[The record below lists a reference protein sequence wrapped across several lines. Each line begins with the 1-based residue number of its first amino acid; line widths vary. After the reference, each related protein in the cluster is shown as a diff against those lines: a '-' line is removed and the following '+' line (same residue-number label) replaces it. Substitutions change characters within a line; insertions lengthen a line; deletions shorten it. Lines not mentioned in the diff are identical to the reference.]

1 MNHLPFYI
9 NKSKAMSEKITQA
22 KVRMYRM
29 GTGDCFIVKFYAA
42 EKEKFTM
49 MIDCGVWR
57 RSTDELRPYMEDLK
71 KYVNGKVDLLIVT
84 HEHVDHVSVFDLC
97 KDVFMKD
104 FEVKKVWMAWT
115 ENDSLTEIDKW
126 KKDHGEK
133 KKALKR
139 AAEKLN
145 AIVGSDGFQADIR
158 LSASGQDILNAKEY
172 FVQTLT
178 GFAELH
184 MGSDPQGYKGLL
196 EGMRVVKEE
205 IGKGKIEYLFP
216 GDVIR
221 EIPGLDGL
229 KFYIMGP
236 PRDWDSIALE
246 AGGEGE
252 SYRHNKELKG
262 VDAFAAS
269 VLSTPDNVS
278 VILPFDEQFETVD
291 PQDLNLY
298 TNSENSWRKIEE
310 DWLMSAGSLALRVNS
325 MTNNLS
331 LVLAIEAEDS
341 KKVMLF
347 PGDAEFGSWAS
358 WHKIDWKGLTGPK
371 KVHYTQDL
379 LNRTVFYKVAHH
391 MSHNGTAQR
400 QGLEMMNDPELTAMA
415 TLDYNSIA
423 PAWKNT
429 MPNRPML
436 KELLT
441 RTRGRLIMMNEENL
455 FCDFNERE
463 PLTEKIKAAR
473 LKMTTQELENFKKNL
488 EIDEENRYFELTV
501 SL

>member
-1 MNHLPFYI
+1 
-9 NKSKAMSEKITQA
+9 MSEKITQA

-29 GTGDCFIVKFYAA
+29 GTGDCFIVKFFAA

-57 RSTDELRPYMEDLK
+57 RSSDELRPYMEDLK
-71 KYVNGKVDLLIVT
+71 VYVNGKVDLLIIT

-97 KDVFMKD
+97 KDVFTKN

-115 ENDSLTEIDKW
+115 EDDSLAEIDKW

-139 AAEKLN
+139 AVEKLN
-145 AIVGSDGFQADIR
+145 SIVGNSGFQANIR
-158 LSASGQDILNAKEY
+158 LSANGQYVLKAKES
-172 FVQTLT
+172 FVETLA

-184 MGSDPQGYKGLL
+184 MGSDLRPYKGLL

-205 IGKGKIEYLFP
+205 IGKGKIEFLYP

-221 EIPGLDGL
+221 EIPGLEGL
-229 KFYIMGP
+229 KFYVMGP
-236 PRDWDSIALE
+236 PRGWDSIALE
-246 AGGEGE
+246 GGGEGE
-252 SYRHNKELKG
+252 SYRHNNELKG
-262 VDAFAAS
+262 IDAFAAS
-269 VLSTPDNVS
+269 VLSTPDNLS
-278 VILPFDEQFETVD
+278 AILPFDERFETVD
-291 PQDLNLY
+291 PQDVGLY
-298 TNSENSWRKIEE
+298 TDSKNSWRKIEE

-325 MTNNLS
+325 MTNNQS

-358 WHKIDWKGLTGPK
+358 WHKIDWKGLAGPK
-371 KVHYTQDL
+371 KIHYTQDL
-379 LNRTVFYKVAHH
+379 LNRTVFYKIAHH

-400 QGLEMMNDPELTAMA
+400 QGLEMMTDPELTAMA

-429 MPNRPML
+429 MPNRAML
-436 KELLT
+436 KELLI
-441 RTRGRLIMMNEENL
+441 RTKGRLIIMNEENL
-455 FCDFNERE
+455 FYDFNEKE
-463 PLTEKIKAAR
+463 PLTDKIKAAR
-473 LKMTTQELENFKKNL
+473 LKMTTQELESFQKNFKT
-488 EIDEENRYFELTV
+488 DEKHRYFELTIN
-501 SL
+501 L

>member
-1 MNHLPFYI
+1 
-9 NKSKAMSEKITQA
+9 MSEKITQA

-49 MIDCGVWR
+49 MIDCGVWK
-57 RSTDELRPYMEDLK
+57 RSAAELRPYMEDLK
-71 KYVNGKVDLLIVT
+71 KHVNGKVDLLIVT

-97 KDVFMKD
+97 KDVFIKD

-115 ENDSLTEIDKW
+115 EDDSLTEITIW

-133 KKALKR
+133 KKALKQ
-139 AAEKLN
+139 AVEKLN
-145 AIVGSDGFQADIR
+145 AIVGSTGFQNSIR
-158 LSASGQDILNAKEY
+158 LSASGMDALKAKES
-172 FVQTLT
+172 FVETLT

-184 MGSDPQGYKGLL
+184 MGNDPQNYKGLL

-205 IGKGKIEYLFP
+205 IGKGKIEFLYP
-216 GDVIR
+216 GDIIK
-221 EIPGLDGL
+221 EIPGLEGL
-229 KFYIMGP
+229 RLYIMGP

-252 SYRHNKELKG
+252 SYRHNNELKG

-269 VLSTPDNVS
+269 VLSTPDNLS
-278 VILPFDEQFETVD
+278 SILPFDERFETVD
-291 PQDLNLY
+291 PQDMDLY
-298 TNSENSWRKIEE
+298 TNSKNSWRKIEE

-325 MTNNLS
+325 MTNNQS

-358 WHKIDWKGLTGPK
+358 WHKIDWKGLVGPNK
-371 KVHYTQDL
+371 IHYTQDL
-379 LNRTVFYKVAHH
+379 LNRTVFYKIAHH

-423 PAWKNT
+423 AAWKNT
-429 MPNRPML
+429 MPNRAML
-436 KELLT
+436 KELLV
-441 RTRGRLIMMNEENL
+441 RTKGRVIIMNEDNL
-455 FCDFNERE
+455 FYDFNERE
-463 PLTEKIKAAR
+463 PLTDKIKAAR
-473 LKMTTQELENFKKNL
+473 MKMTTQELKNFQKNL
-488 EIDEENRYFELTV
+488 EIGEKDRYFELTV
-501 SL
+501 NL

>member
-1 MNHLPFYI
+1 
-9 NKSKAMSEKITQA
+9 MSEKITQA

-29 GTGDCFIVKFYAA
+29 GTGDCFIVKFYAT

-57 RSTDELRPYMEDLK
+57 RSTAELRPYMEDLK

-97 KDVFMKD
+97 KDVFIND

-115 ENDSLTEIDKW
+115 EDDSLAEIDKW
-126 KKDHGEK
+126 KKEHGNK
-133 KKALKR
+133 KKALKQ
-139 AAEKLN
+139 AVEKLN
-145 AIVGSDGFQADIR
+145 AIVGSTGFQDDIR
-158 LSASGQDILNAKEY
+158 LGASGQDVLKAKES
-172 FVQTLT
+172 FVETLT

-184 MGSDPQGYKGLL
+184 MGSDSQNYKGLL

-205 IGKGKIEYLFP
+205 IGKGKIEFLYP
-216 GDVIR
+216 GDVMR
-221 EIPGLDGL
+221 EIPELEGL

-252 SYRHNKELKG
+252 SYRHNNELKG
-262 VDAFAAS
+262 IDAFAAS

-278 VILPFDEQFETVD
+278 SILPFDEQFETVD
-291 PQDLNLY
+291 PQDMDLY
-298 TNSENSWRKIEE
+298 KNSKNSWRKIEE

-331 LVLAIEAEDS
+331 LVIAIEAEDS

-371 KVHYTQDL
+371 KVHYTEDL
-379 LNRTVFYKVAHH
+379 LNRTVFYKIAHH

-429 MPNRPML
+429 MPNKAML

-441 RTRGRLIMMNEENL
+441 RTKGRLIIMNEENL
-455 FCDFNERE
+455 FYDFNERE
-463 PLTEKIKAAR
+463 PLTDKIQAAKM
-473 LKMTTQELENFKKNL
+473 KMTTQERENFQSSF
-488 EIDEENRYFELTV
+488 EIDEKHRYFELTIG
-501 SL
+501 L

>member
-9 NKSKAMSEKITQA
+9 NKSMAMSEKITQA

-57 RSTDELRPYMEDLK
+57 RSTAELRPYMEDLK
-71 KYVNGKVDLLIVT
+71 KHVNGKVDLLIVT

-97 KDVFMKD
+97 KDVFIKD

-115 ENDSLTEIDKW
+115 EDDSLTEITIW

-139 AAEKLN
+139 AVEKLN
-145 AIVGSDGFQADIR
+145 AIVGSTGFQNSIR
-158 LSASGQDILNAKEY
+158 LSANGQDALKAKES
-172 FVQTLT
+172 FVETLT

-184 MGSDPQGYKGLL
+184 MGSDPQAYKGLL

-205 IGKGKIEYLFP
+205 IGKGKIEFLYP
-216 GDVIR
+216 GDVIK
-221 EIPGLDGL
+221 EIPGLEGL

-236 PRDWDSIALE
+236 PRDWESIALE

-252 SYRHNKELKG
+252 SYRHNNELKG
-262 VDAFAAS
+262 TDAFAAS
-269 VLSTPDNVS
+269 VLSTPENLS
-278 VILPFDEQFETVD
+278 SILPFDERFETVD
-291 PQDLNLY
+291 SQDVGLY
-298 TNSENSWRKIEE
+298 TDSKNSWRKIEE

-325 MTNNLS
+325 MTNNQS

-358 WHKIDWKGLTGPK
+358 WHKIDWKGLAGPN
-371 KVHYTQDL
+371 KVHYTEDL
-379 LNRTVFYKVAHH
+379 LNRTVFYKIAHH

-400 QGLEMMNDPELTAMA
+400 QGLEMMTDPQLTAMA
-415 TLDYNSIA
+415 TLDYSSIA

-429 MPNRPML
+429 MPNKAML
-436 KELLT
+436 KELLI
-441 RTRGRLIMMNEENL
+441 RTKGRLIIMNEENL
-455 FCDFNERE
+455 FYDLKERE
-463 PLTEKIKAAR
+463 PLTAKIKDAR
-473 LKMTTQELENFKKNL
+473 MKMTNQEFENFQKNL
-488 EIDEENRYFELTV
+488 EVDEKNRYFELTV
-501 SL
+501 NL